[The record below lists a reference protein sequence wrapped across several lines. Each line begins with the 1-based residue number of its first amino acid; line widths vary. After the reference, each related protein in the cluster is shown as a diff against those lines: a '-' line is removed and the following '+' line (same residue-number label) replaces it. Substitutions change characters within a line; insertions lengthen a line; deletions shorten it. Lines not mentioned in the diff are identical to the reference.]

1 MHASYLEEKSNN
13 NISHNRPV
21 DHLSRPP
28 QNSLLFSPS
37 FSLYYPSMAIN
48 PQNLE
53 KSDQM
58 KWGSELQ
65 GSGQVIRSYTCAFCQ
80 RGFSNAQALGG
91 HMNIHRRDRAKLKQA
106 VDDQNSLPLD
116 ITLNPADHDHQ
127 PQALEEKSCS
137 PPKREDDHDK
147 RVGELV
153 GGEEVL
159 HRQLPLFVE
168 RPSGRRD
175 DCGGGYEEKRIQT
188 TAGVDLELRLGPEP
202 QETREF
208 F

>member
-1 MHASYLEEKSNN
+1 
-13 NISHNRPV
+13 
-21 DHLSRPP
+21 
-28 QNSLLFSPS
+28 
-37 FSLYYPSMAIN
+37 MAIN

-106 VDDQNSLPLD
+106 ADDQNSLPLD
-116 ITLNPADHDHQ
+116 ISLNPADHDQQ
-127 PQALEEKSCS
+127 PQALEEKISCS
-137 PPKREDDHDK
+137 PPKRPSSLSLEDDK
-147 RVGELV
+147 RVGEV
-153 GGEEVL
+153 GAEEL
-159 HRQLPLFVE
+159 HQLPLFVE
-168 RPSGRRD
+168 RPSGRD
-175 DCGGGYEEKRIQT
+175 DCAGGSEEKRIQI